1 MSNQSISQPAA
12 RTYPVVDLVAAAYEG
27 RIRIPEFQR
36 PLRWQWEDVRRL
48 FDSIVKG
55 YPIGNLL
62 LWKRIAPE
70 GVIRLGSLRIQS
82 RAFDEGWWVVDGQQ
96 RLTSLANALSE
107 EGAKDERFA
116 LAYDLGSP
124 KGGFVRP
131 SRDDDG
137 FIVPLPVLFD
147 LQRLIRWFNKEHPEA
162 GEKLDEASRITRAI
176 REYQVPTY
184 LVNQDDE
191 AVLRDIFDRMNNYG
205 KRLRLAEVFSAL
217 HPGKNVS
224 EVPVSEF
231 QRIAEF
237 IDVDQGFGR
246 VDDDT
251 VLRAMLARRGGNVSR
266 DIRVEFSSSTRESR
280 DFGAETPEQAYRE
293 GELALARAVAF
304 LQEDAGI
311 PHFALLPYRY
321 LLVVLTRFFAHFPEP
336 EPRNRVLLRRWFWR
350 AALIGPGPFASS
362 WTNAMRVL
370 ATRIRASDENGSVRR
385 LLESQIDL
393 VLSKPSLTGFKT
405 NTAASRI
412 VLSALWALK
421 PRSLLTGQLHDR
433 QQLTEAIQTDSTLAG
448 VARRIL
454 NREPEDQAL
463 WAANRILVLDDELP
477 GTVADLLIE
486 PPLWRQAGEPE
497 FLGSHALDDELIQM
511 LARDDKGGFL
521 NHRQRLIDGAVKN
534 FIERMTESHLEDT
547 PPLDSFDLDDL
558 KEERDDVP
566 A

>member
-1 MSNQSISQPAA
+1 
-12 RTYPVVDLVAAAYEG
+12 
-27 RIRIPEFQR
+27 
-36 PLRWQWEDVRRL
+36 
-48 FDSIVKG
+48 
-55 YPIGNLL
+55 
-62 LWKRIAPE
+62 
-70 GVIRLGSLRIQS
+70 
-82 RAFDEGWWVVDGQQ
+82 
-96 RLTSLANALSE
+96 
-107 EGAKDERFA
+107 
-116 LAYDLGSP
+116 
-124 KGGFVRP
+124 
-131 SRDDDG
+131 
-137 FIVPLPVLFD
+137 
-147 LQRLIRWFNKEHPEA
+147 
-162 GEKLDEASRITRAI
+162 
-176 REYQVPTY
+176 
-184 LVNQDDE
+184 
-191 AVLRDIFDRMNNYG
+191 
-205 KRLRLAEVFSAL
+205 
-217 HPGKNVS
+217 
-224 EVPVSEF
+224 
-231 QRIAEF
+231 
-237 IDVDQGFGR
+237 
-246 VDDDT
+246 
-251 VLRAMLARRGGNVSR
+251 
-266 DIRVEFSSSTRESR
+266 
-280 DFGAETPEQAYRE
+280 
-293 GELALARAVAF
+293 
-304 LQEDAGI
+304 
-311 PHFALLPYRY
+311 
-321 LLVVLTRFFAHFPEP
+321 
-336 EPRNRVLLRRWFWR
+336 
-350 AALIGPGPFASS
+350 
-362 WTNAMRVL
+362 MRVL
-370 ATRIRASDENGSVRR
+370 ATRIRASDENGSVQR